1 MNEEFLESVFSKV
14 QNPQRVTVNQLENKH
29 YLIKSAENTNDTLDW
44 FVVNGKEIEKALSE
58 KDWSWCYVF
67 ETAPKQFPC
76 IYMFFGDNI
85 SKEILEDELKEMMEN
100 MPADRNIYIEDIQF
114 NSIDIDKYDNSITE
128 LEKELYRKAGDVFK
142 VYEP

>member
-1 MNEEFLESVFSKV
+1 
-14 QNPQRVTVNQLENKH
+14 
-29 YLIKSAENTNDTLDW
+29 
-44 FVVNGKEIEKALSE
+44 
-58 KDWSWCYVF
+58 
-67 ETAPKQFPC
+67 
-76 IYMFFGDNI
+76 
-85 SKEILEDELKEMMEN
+85 MMEN